1 MSEERTLVPEML
13 ATGKIDVVQAGELLD
28 GLEPSPAASVHAAP
42 SPAAQP
48 PPLRL
53 SPEQLLEL
61 KSHDIDARFLRG
73 VQGLG
78 LSALSFDEVLE
89 LGVHEV
95 PPKFIRELR
104 DLFPGIDAEQ
114 MIELHNH
121 DIDTDFLR
129 ELREANLL
137 SHDPETIIEL
147 KEERD
152 QSNHA

>member
-1 MSEERTLVPEML
+1 MSEERTLVLEML
-13 ATGKIDVVQAGELLD
+13 ATGKIDVAQAGELLD
-28 GLEPSPAASVHAAP
+28 GLEPPPAAVRTAP
-42 SPAAQP
+42 SPAAQ

-61 KSHDIDARFLRG
+61 KAHDIDARFLRS

-78 LSALSFDEVLE
+78 LGALSFDEILQ

-95 PPKFIRELR
+95 PPEFIRELR
-104 DLFPGIDAEQ
+104 DLFPGIDAGQ
-114 MIELHNH
+114 IIELHNH
-121 DIDTDFLR
+121 DVGTDFLR

-152 QSNHA
+152 QGEHA